1 VVLHP
6 HPVAQDRSARE
17 RARRVY
23 RNHPRAAAAG
33 AEVSDDTIHQAALPD
48 AGWTRHPHNLGPP
61 STELDLRNQTGVGV
75 LGEESEE
82 FCQRTPVASERALD
96 EVGVIGPRVHDS
108 RVWEIKWR

>member
-1 VVLHP
+1 
-6 HPVAQDRSARE
+6 
-17 RARRVY
+17 
-23 RNHPRAAAAG
+23 
-33 AEVSDDTIHQAALPD
+33 VS
-48 AGWTRHPHNLGPP
+48 
-61 STELDLRNQTGVGV
+61 ELDLRNQTGVGV